1 MSAAAIKVRFRPASD
16 VVSAQGSC
24 NDDWNA
30 VLARIFEKSHRPDAC
45 LTSNLCSRGMRRRA
59 LTAA

>member
-30 VLARIFEKSHRPDAC
+30 VLARILRNRIDPMPA
-45 LTSNLCSRGMRRRA
+45 
-59 LTAA
+59 